1 MMECKKIRKNLV
13 AFMYGELEEK
23 ERIHLASH
31 LDSCPQCK
39 SELERLRVAVNGAN
53 SLKVDIEETMASVD
67 WEGLP
72 SQIADHV
79 FKEKAELPRE
89 SWFTRFARLLIQPK
103 LRPVYAGVLLGV
115 LIGALTT
122 YMIIRVPHPGETGT
136 AELFAPQDFLERVEL
151 QMARRETLNYLEKS
165 QYLLLDFVE
174 YPSEKKAEFWR
185 SEFTSQSAR
194 ELLAKKKYINRQLSK
209 FKMAKAKAICDMIEL
224 LFYELIRT
232 SEELSAEQ
240 IEEIQRLIGEKQ
252 LLLKIKLL
260 KKEMEESE
268 V

>member
-13 AFMYGELEEK
+13 AFLYGELEEK
-23 ERIHLASH
+23 EKIHLTSH

-53 SLKVDIEETMASVD
+53 SLKPDIEETMASVD
-67 WEGLP
+67 WEVLP
-72 SQIADHV
+72 SQIADRV
-79 FKEKAELPRE
+79 FKEEAELPKE
-89 SWFTRFARLLIQPK
+89 SWLTRFTRSLFQPK

-122 YMIIRVPHPGETGT
+122 YMIFRVPRPGETGT

-185 SEFTSQSAR
+185 SEFTSQRAR
-194 ELLAKKKYINRQLSK
+194 ELLTKKKYINPQLNK
-209 FKMAKAKAICDMIEL
+209 FKMAKAKAICDQIEL
-224 LFYELIRT
+224 LFYELSRV
-232 SEELSAEQ
+232 SEELSVKQ
-240 IEEIQRLIGEKQ
+240 IEEIQRLIDEKQ
-252 LLLKIKLL
+252 LLLKIRLL
-260 KKEMEESE
+260 KKELEESE